1 MDLTIRRGDAVHLG
15 LLALSAAMAYVAPFE
30 LLLLSYIVLGPAHY
44 YTEISWLHDRKYF
57 MPHRGLAV
65 VLALAALG
73 GMFIAD
79 PWWSGVLVWSCLVGA
94 AIAALGLS
102 AQRSA
107 MLATL
112 AVALTL
118 GMVAGGAP
126 FVFIAVLLPT
136 FIHVCVFT
144 LIFMTL
150 GAVRS
155 RSAVQFGIVGLYLAV
170 IIAILIAPPQ
180 AATLIAEFAR
190 LDAFYFGPIAP
201 ELGGLFGAP
210 DLQLAGRAIGLLA
223 FVYTYHYLNWFIK
236 ADVIRWSAMP
246 RKRLIGVVV
255 LSVASTAFCF
265 YDYALGITV
274 LLLVSLMH
282 VLLEFP
288 LNTIAIRELIGLGKP
303 GRTAK
308 ARSA

>member
-1 MDLTIRRGDAVHLG
+1 MDFAIRRGDAVHLG
-15 LLALSAAMAYVAPFE
+15 LLALSAVASYAIPFE
-30 LLLLSYIVLGPAHY
+30 LLLISYIVLGPAHY

-65 VLALAALG
+65 ALALAALG

-107 MLATL
+107 MLATV
-112 AVALTL
+112 AAALTL
-118 GMVAGGAP
+118 GMMAGGAP

-136 FIHVCVFT
+136 FIHVSIFT

-150 GAVRS
+150 GALRS
-155 RSAVQFGIVGLYLAV
+155 RSAAQFVIVAAYVAV
-170 IIAILIAPPQ
+170 IAAILIVPPS
-180 AATLIAEFAR
+180 ARVLSAELAR
-190 LDAFYFGPIAP
+190 LGEYYFGPIAP
-201 ELGGLFGAP
+201 QLGQLFGAP
-210 DLQLAGRAIGLLA
+210 DLRFAGRISGLLS

-236 ADVIRWSAMP
+236 ADVIKWSAMP
-246 RKRLIGVVV
+246 RARLIGVVV

-265 YDYALGITV
+265 YNYALGITV
-274 LLLVSLMH
+274 LLLVSLLH

-288 LNTIAIRELIGLGKP
+288 LNTIAIRELAGLALGRRLKP
-303 GRTAK
+303 RA
-308 ARSA
+308 A